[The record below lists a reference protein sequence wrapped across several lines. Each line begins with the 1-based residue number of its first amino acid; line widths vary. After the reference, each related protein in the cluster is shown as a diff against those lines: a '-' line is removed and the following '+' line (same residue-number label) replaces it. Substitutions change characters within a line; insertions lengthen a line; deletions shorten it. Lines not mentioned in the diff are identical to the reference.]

1 MLQGVGTR
9 SGILPQNNLTLIAT
23 GNPIVGFNTTGL
35 GYWNTPLIDQFDVY
49 GRCFGLAFQITDDLL
64 DVEGHADQTGKRV
77 QKDAVRGKL
86 TYPGFLG
93 ITESRARAEQLCQ
106 EACGHVEALGPAGQR
121 LAALVQSLVARDR

>member
-1 MLQGVGTR
+1 MHARKTGALFRACLRMGLIVAQGERPGGPDPR
-9 SGILPQNNLTLIAT
+9 LMQSLDA
-23 GNPIVGFNTTGL
+23 
-35 GYWNTPLIDQFDVY
+35 Y

-93 ITESRARAEQLCQ
+93 ITESRARAEQLCE
-106 EACGHVEALGPAGQR
+106 EACGHVQTLGPAGQR